1 MPAVSTMPSSF
12 QSYKPRSFKV
22 VGAICINSNNEVLL
36 VKGRTTQKWSF
47 PKGHIKKNE
56 TDLECARRELLEETG
71 IVAPEHYLSFHS
83 LKAATYYSF
92 YIENMPDL
100 MIHDNWEVDAVTWW
114 PLSSLPER
122 DANIDVSIF
131 RTLMKHIRSK
141 QPIFSFINSSFAH
154 NKISSIKK
162 SIEQNASPTSKERP
176 VYKKSEYSAIDSNY
190 TTVLI

>member
-1 MPAVSTMPSSF
+1 MPALSTMPSSF

-22 VGAICINSNNEVLL
+22 VGAICINANNEVLL

-71 IVAPEHYLSFHS
+71 ILAPDSYYSFHP

-92 YIENMPDL
+92 QIESMPNL
-100 MIHDNWEVDAVTWW
+100 EIHDNWEVDAVTWW
-114 PLSSLPER
+114 PMKSLPEKN
-122 DANIDVSIF
+122 ANIDVSIF

-141 QPIFSFINSSFAH
+141 QSILEFINSPFAH
-154 NKISSIKK
+154 KKISSIKK
-162 SIEQNASPTSKERP
+162 SIELNASPLQRP
-176 VYKKSEYSAIDSNY
+176 VFHSNWDESIPIHDPI
-190 TTVLI
+190 LI